1 MQATPVA
8 FGPRQRAP
16 GAHPWPLD
24 EIERARTPWS
34 LRSVGHLFF
43 SFFFLFLFISTK

>member
-16 GAHPWPLD
+16 GARPWPLD
-24 EIERARTPWS
+24 EIERARMPWS

-43 SFFFLFLFISTK
+43 FLLFLSIYFY